1 MNRFLI
7 ISSLFLLACGESKL
21 PQFPPEHFSKS
32 REITSCFTLDLEKF
46 DILKPYTVFRYN
58 NWYVFD
64 DRDFD
69 AHLKLLSIDQ
79 TKVLKG
85 IPEGNGPF
93 EVVGAYEIWCLGDSL
108 VINDYNHRKMLG
120 VDVIEDS
127 LVCRLIPYANNSF
140 HAYFAVNGNR
150 FVECAHPSHPYFCR
164 LKDYQNNIYSVL
176 PMPSDGYISELPQ
189 MNQFSLY
196 LNTLFAFSPDKTKYA
211 WAVRHFPYYSFGRIV
226 ADSLYVDRSLFYD
239 KVKIGNI
246 DDDGIAIPSNDNS
259 INVLSATSSD
269 LYAIF
274 LYSDNVYADA
284 IKFSGNTILLYS
296 WDGEPV
302 LKLLVKERLLFITYD
317 IERKRLIG
325 LTEEPQGLL
334 VEYDMSDI
342 L

>member
-93 EVVGAYEIWCLGDSL
+93 EVVGYFNIMNQDGSILVDDVNHRRMIGVDIISDSL
-108 VINDYNHRKMLG
+108 AFIN
-120 VDVIEDS
+120 
-127 LVCRLIPYANNSF
+127 IPYLDSSF
-140 HAYFAVNGNR
+140 AHHYPFGCGKFLELPSYGHTSFIRLRGNGKT
-150 FVECAHPSHPYFCR
+150 V
-164 LKDYQNNIYSVL
+164 YSSL
-176 PMPSDGYISELPQ
+176 PMPPDGIISE
-189 MNQFSLY
+189 MNAVNKYSIY
-196 LNTLFAFSPDKTKYA
+196 LNTKVAVSPDKSKYA
-211 WAVRHFPYYSFGRIV
+211 WGVNSFPYYGFGRIID
-226 ADSLYVDRSLFYD
+226 DSLYADKYYFYSTLTIG
-239 KVKIGNI
+239 KIWE
-246 DDDGIAIPSNDNS
+246 DLVMPDNEQR
-259 INVLSATSSD
+259 INVLAATSSD
-269 LYAIF
+269 KYAIF
-274 LYSDNVYADA
+274 LYSDNIYKDA
-284 IKFSGNTILLYS
+284 GKFSGNTILLYS
-296 WDGEPV
+296 WDGEPI